1 MDTYEEDIHPHCLQ
15 CIKLLKC
22 TVVPKPG
29 ESCKIISCPSE
40 CGAKF
45 HACKIKEHRLLCM
58 KEKVPCINAEYGC
71 PTIMF
76 RKYQSK
82 HLTSCPASIIHCSE
96 EWDRW
101 PIHLHDKKAACLSSQ
116 MDPAVKNHLDVSLAL
131 RDQRMLRRWCVAAA
145 QGQPLSNQKFTISA
159 SSSLWVYR
167 KWHNSR
173 EFSYPPGLEES
184 VCKELCKTCK
194 GTANNT
200 SNSLS
205 HCLSNGCHPKR
216 LRDSD
221 FIDSSETSNKEN
233 AGDCNNKITESKES
247 TGKQKTENNNKMSN
261 YEKSNQ
267 ELNSSG
273 ELPYYNL
280 DDVLQLSQFGTIV
293 YHQSSGEGSIYVA
306 VDPAEP
312 YPYLCNGHQNVAC
325 QILDLKFRNPA
336 STPPWCLSLGLDLN
350 LGARSQHPSSNF
362 MYTFLCCQ
370 EFRRDEYG
378 WHFKNVHSEIHGGL
392 NGWLMERC
400 PLAQYGCKFART
412 RFNPVPKNSH
422 IIYNETLESFGVA
435 YSVHEELASNKT
447 NGSNFTHQLNLQD
460 LPFDVLQ
467 HVVRYLD
474 SFSLANLS
482 LTSTLL
488 RNVCATVLKDRGLV
502 RLKWERQ
509 KTKDNKYTWKV
520 SKQKRWFFSSHF
532 SPIHTWKM
540 DDQNNMANHLKV
552 CPFFNRISQ
561 KKAFMYGV
569 PRDVDPPHDKRF
581 NDPSKEIC
589 ENNMTKL

>member
-29 ESCKIISCPSE
+29 ESCKIINCPSE

-45 HACKIKEHRLLCM
+45 HACKINEHRLLCM

-71 PTIMF
+71 PAIMF
-76 RKYQSK
+76 RKYRSK

-116 MDPAVKNHLDVSLAL
+116 MDPAVRNHLDVSLAL

-145 QGQPLSNQKFTISA
+145 QGQSLSNQKFTISA

-194 GTANNT
+194 GTSNNT

-205 HCLSNGCHPKR
+205 HCLTNGCHPKR
-216 LRDSD
+216 LRDSE
-221 FIDSSETSNKEN
+221 FIDSCETSNKEN
-233 AGDCNNKITESKES
+233 AGDCNNKITESKD
-247 TGKQKTENNNKMSN
+247 TKHKIENNNKMSN

-267 ELNSSG
+267 ELHSS
-273 ELPYYNL
+273 
-280 DDVLQLSQFGTIV
+280 
-293 YHQSSGEGSIYVA
+293 EGSIYVA

-312 YPYLCNGHQNVAC
+312 YPIG
-325 QILDLKFRNPA
+325 FE
-336 STPPWCLSLGLDLN
+336 S
-350 LGARSQHPSSNF
+350 GARSQHPSSNF

-435 YSVHEELASNKT
+435 YSVHDELTSNKT
-447 NGSNFTHQLNLQD
+447 NSSNFTHQLNLQD

-474 SFSLANLS
+474 SFSLASLS

-509 KTKDNKYTWKV
+509 KTKDNKFTWKV

-552 CPFFNRISQ
+552 CPYFNRISQ
-561 KKAFMYGV
+561 KKAFIYGV
-569 PRDVDPPHDKRF
+569 PPGVDPPHDKRF
-581 NDPSKEIC
+581 SDPSKEIY
-589 ENNMTKL
+589 EHNMTKL